1 MLPNLGFHELLIFG
15 TIAIVLFGKRLPE
28 VARSLGST
36 YRQFREGL
44 ADFQRQMD
52 VTNMASTT
60 TTTRWTPP
68 AREPE
73 DRQAPTAPKFEP
85 PAALGGPSAV
95 STTARST
102 TAAATAEAGSAV
114 TSSAPELGSISSE
127 AAQQS

>member
-15 TIAIVLFGKRLPE
+15 AIAIVLFGKRLPE

-52 VTNMASTT
+52 VSSVGNS
-60 TTTRWTPP
+60 TRWTPP
-68 AREPE
+68 PRASE

-85 PAALGGPSAV
+85 PRFEPPQLTGASTSADAAGD
-95 STTARST
+95 
-102 TAAATAEAGSAV
+102 
-114 TSSAPELGSISSE
+114 SSAPAPAGSGEPVS
-127 AAQQS
+127 

>member
-52 VTNMASTT
+52 VTNMASTS

-85 PAALGGPSAV
+85 PGAPKFELPGAV
-95 STTARST
+95 SGTSAAASS
-102 TAAATAEAGSAV
+102 TAASSMPA
-114 TSSAPELGSISSE
+114 SSAPEMTSVRSE